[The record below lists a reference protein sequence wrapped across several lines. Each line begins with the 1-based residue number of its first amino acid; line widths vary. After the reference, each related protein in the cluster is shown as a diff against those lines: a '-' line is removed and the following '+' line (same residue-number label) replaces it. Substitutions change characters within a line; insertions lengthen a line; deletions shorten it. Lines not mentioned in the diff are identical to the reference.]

1 MNLSFCF
8 FMAGVVFVAAGPVLA
23 LFGGHPFYGFLMW
36 IIGLSLQACCFQ
48 SKECAPGISLIEALA
63 ALVLGLFGGVH
74 SLNFG
79 QGLYGLVTFIM
90 LFLGIFSE
98 SEKT

>member
-23 LFGGHPFYGFLMW
+23 LFGGHPFYGILMW

-48 SKECAPGISLIEALA
+48 SNEYAPGISLIEALA
-63 ALVLGLFGGVH
+63 VLVLGLYGSYH
-74 SLNFG
+74 SLSLGHGLFG
-79 QGLYGLVTFIM
+79 IATFIM
-90 LFLGIFSE
+90 LFHGVISE
-98 SEKT
+98 SVKS